1 MNIFC
6 FIWVF
11 VVRFEFFE
19 ICKID
24 RCDDAYWRS
33 ELVFVC
39 INNNVQ
45 IISACD
51 MCGYKLQ
58 ILWHKSIA
66 ICQSWKLLTFDM
78 QLNKNFVGASIFFL
92 EIFIYLFN
100 NSLLLVRQN
109 YWYFVWNKH
118 IHSITHA
125 LRVWT
130 IHCEFWVWV
139 IYAPRDL
146 RLSKYVCL
154 RLYAIYVVEAR
165 FWCISVDRNIF
176 ISVCVFFCCCCALC
190 SSSFAQAKNAIK
202 SSKTV
207 RCVYDW
213 LS

>member
-1 MNIFC
+1 MPAC
-6 FIWVF
+6 VSL
-11 VVRFEFFE
+11 FFE
-19 ICKID
+19 I
-24 RCDDAYWRS
+24 YFW
-33 ELVFVC
+33 
-39 INNNVQ
+39 
-45 IISACD
+45 
-51 MCGYKLQ
+51 
-58 ILWHKSIA
+58 
-66 ICQSWKLLTFDM
+66 
-78 QLNKNFVGASIFFL
+78 FL
-92 EIFIYLFN
+92 DFSDSIYLCVCFFFT
-100 NSLLLVRQN
+100 LLVRLN
-109 YWYFVWNKH
+109 HWYFVWKH

-139 IYAPRDL
+139 IYAPRDR

-176 ISVCVFFCCCCALC
+176 ISVCVFFCVAVLC